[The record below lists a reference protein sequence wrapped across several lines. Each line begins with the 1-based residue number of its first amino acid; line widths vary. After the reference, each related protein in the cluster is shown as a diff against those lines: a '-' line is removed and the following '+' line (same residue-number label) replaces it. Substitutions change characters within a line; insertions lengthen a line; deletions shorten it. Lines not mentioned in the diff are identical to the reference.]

1 MTTVAE
7 TFIETVLEKVKAGT
21 GSSVSAWLAPGARL
35 FTPRHHKPVTD
46 PNHFA
51 IILQSIPKVLEN
63 FRYDRTWA
71 AGDEAIMEFKGNIG
85 AVEVHGLDIFT
96 IDDNGQIS
104 ELTVFVRPT
113 KAHAALAEREDA
125 MVIET
130 LQKLQRGEAIG

>member
-1 MTTVAE
+1 MTRAE
-7 TFIETVLEKVKAGT
+7 TFIATVLAKVQKGE
-21 GSSVSAWLAPGARL
+21 GGSVSDWIAPGARL

-46 PNHFA
+46 PGHFA

-71 AGDEAIMEFKGNIG
+71 SGDDAIMEFKGNIG

-96 IDDNGQIS
+96 IDEAGQVG

-125 MVIET
+125 MVIEA
-130 LQKLQRGEAIG
+130 LQKLQRGEAAA

>member
-1 MTTVAE
+1 MTRAE
-7 TFIETVLEKVKAGT
+7 TFIATVLSKVKSGEGAA
-21 GSSVSAWLAPGARL
+21 VRDWLAPGARL

-71 AGDEAIMEFKGNIG
+71 AGDDAIMEFKGNVG
-85 AVEVHGLDIFT
+85 DVEVHGLDIFT
-96 IDDNGQIS
+96 IDEAGQVS

-125 MVIET
+125 LVIET
-130 LQKLQRGEAIG
+130 LQKLQRGEAVA